1 MGKNKY
7 ARQQQWSEKNLKRIT
22 ISLRKNEYENLET
35 YCEKN
40 NITKTN
46 LIKERLK
53 DIIY

>member
-1 MGKNKY
+1 MDSKEY
-7 ARQQQWSEKNLKRIT
+7 ARKRKWDEKNLKHVT
-22 ISLRKNEYENLET
+22 ISLRKNEYENLEA
-35 YCEKN
+35 YCEMN